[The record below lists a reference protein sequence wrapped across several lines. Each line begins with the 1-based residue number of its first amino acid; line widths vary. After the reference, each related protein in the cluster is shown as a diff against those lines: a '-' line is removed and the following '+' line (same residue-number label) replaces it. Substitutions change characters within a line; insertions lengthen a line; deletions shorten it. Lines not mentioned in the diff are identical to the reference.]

1 MTNYLRH
8 LFTPHHTNN
17 HKAKVLHLSS
27 LAVLLVL
34 LIVSQLV
41 TLYLPQRY
49 PDILGFASS
58 IPVSR
63 VIELTNAE
71 RAKLQLAPLSV
82 DDRLSDAAR
91 RKAADMITHDY
102 WAHSSPSGVTPWSF
116 VLAAGYQYIHAGE
129 NLARDFS
136 SADSAVAAWMNSP
149 SHRDNLL
156 SSRYQNIGVAVVDGK
171 LGGVETTLI
180 VQMFGAPQTAKKAT
194 ASTNTLAKPVLAAT
208 QSPQPTDEPAPAVDL
223 PDSYPTPTPI
233 LDPTVSA
240 VYLSTLN
247 PLLLTK
253 ITSFAFAFLVIF
265 ILALDWLMVLRNKII
280 RLSGK
285 NWAHLTFLFTV
296 CLIIILL
303 RPGLI
308 L

>member
-1 MTNYLRH
+1 MTNYIRH

-17 HKAKVLHLSS
+17 YKAKILHLSS

-34 LIVSQLV
+34 LLGSQLIA
-41 TLYLPQRY
+41 LYLPHKY
-49 PDILGFASS
+49 SDILGFASN
-58 IPVSR
+58 IPISR

-71 RAKLQLAPLSV
+71 RAKLQLPALTV

-91 RKAADMITHDY
+91 RKAADMFTHDY

-116 VLAAGYQYIHAGE
+116 ILASGYQYLHAGE
-129 NLARDFS
+129 NLARDFN
-136 SADSAVAAWMNSP
+136 SADTAVAAWMNSP
-149 SHRDNLL
+149 THRDNLL
-156 SSRYQNIGVAVVDGK
+156 SSRYRNIGIAVVDGK

-180 VQMFGAPQTAKKAT
+180 VQMFGTPQVAGKSVTSAKAV
-194 ASTNTLAKPVLAAT
+194 ARPVLAAQT
-208 QSPQPTDEPAPAVDL
+208 PPT
-223 PDSYPTPTPI
+223 SSPTPTPI
-233 LDPTVSA
+233 PNPVVSESH
-240 VYLSTLN
+240 LSNLN

-253 ITSFAFAFLVIF
+253 IASLSFALLVTLV
-265 ILALDWLMVLRNKII
+265 LALDWFLVLKNKII

-296 CLIIILL
+296 CLIIIML